1 MVKIC
6 TARFNKKTLNENLQW
21 RERTNK
27 LTSCVYGSPS
37 ELKPSIRK
45 NEWVIVL
52 EMHNDINKIIG
63 LGLIRN
69 SPFKN
74 NKIYICGNYNR
85 YTYEGHIRID
95 LSIDLSNIHN
105 NNDNE
110 ILAPAGFTEEER
122 IVIKMLELSLFYG
135 QTHSKRA
142 KGICELPRRI
152 SSLYDFKG
160 CLKSLLLRHVGVDK
174 HPPTTPTTKKGGVI
188 GGQFGSYKL

>member
-6 TARFNKKTLNENLQW
+6 TVRFNKNTLNENLQW
-21 RERTNK
+21 KIKKNK
-27 LTSCVYGSPS
+27 LTHCVIGSPS

-69 SPFKN
+69 SPLKN
-74 NKIYICGNYNR
+74 NKIYSCGNYNR

-95 LSIDLSNIHN
+95 LSNIHN
-105 NNDNE
+105 NNNDNKNS
-110 ILAPAGFTEEER
+110 APPVDFTEEER

-142 KGICELPRRI
+142 KGICELPSRI
-152 SSLYDFKG
+152 SSMYDFKG
-160 CLKSLLLRHVGVDK
+160 CLKSLLLRHVGGDK
-174 HPPTTPTTKKGGVI
+174 HSLPSIPATP
-188 GGQFGSYKL
+188 L

>member
-69 SPFKN
+69 SPLKN
-74 NKIYICGNYNR
+74 NKIYSCGNYNR
-85 YTYEGHIRID
+85 HTYEGHIRID
-95 LSIDLSNIHN
+95 LSNIN
-105 NNDNE
+105 NNDDNE
-110 ILAPAGFTEEER
+110 ILEPADFTEEER
-122 IVIKMLELSLFYG
+122 IVIRILELSLFYG
-135 QTHSKRA
+135 QMHSKRA

-152 SSLYDFKG
+152 SSMYDFKG
-160 CLKSLLLRHVGVDK
+160 CLKSLLLRHVCRGRRAP
-174 HPPTTPTTKKGGVI
+174 HTIKKGGVLGGLI
-188 GGQFGSYKL
+188 GSPKL

>member
-6 TARFNKKTLNENLQW
+6 TTRFNKATLNENLQW

-27 LTSCVYGSPS
+27 STHCVYGSPC

-74 NKIYICGNYNR
+74 KNIYSCGNYNR
-85 YTYEGHIRID
+85 YTYEGDVR
-95 LSIDLSNIHN
+95 IDLSNIHN
-105 NNDNE
+105 NNNE
-110 ILAPAGFTEEER
+110 APADFTEEER
-122 IVIKMLELSLFYG
+122 IVVRMLELSLFYG
-135 QTHSKRA
+135 QMHSKRA
-142 KGICELPRRI
+142 KGICELPSRI

-160 CLKSLLLRHVGVDK
+160 CLKSLLLRVRGRRA
-174 HPPTTPTTKKGGVI
+174 PSPTTP
-188 GGQFGSYKL
+188 SPPL